1 MQSHYPTQFET
12 IIEKRR
18 GIIRVEVRNGFAQ
31 VHVSQIE
38 AHVMEARLQVLAAV
52 ADSGI
57 SVDFLKMTPT
67 GMSFMIQ
74 EDEAARL
81 EETLNGTGVR
91 FTIRHDRSIVLVYA
105 VNIRDEE
112 GMIANIVQTTITTCA
127 RVDHVGDMHDR
138 LLMVVKAE
146 DVSRVV
152 AQFETALRSGA
163 ELEVGQ

>member
-1 MQSHYPTQFET
+1 MQSHYPTQLET
-12 IIEKRR
+12 IFEKRR
-18 GIIRVEVRNGFAQ
+18 GISRVEVRNGFAQ